1 MMKAI
6 HILPAAILICA
17 AAFASCSS
25 DSPNPDGIKAGKEN
39 TATPISNSNDKWV
52 YYSLEQNKQVGVS
65 SFGDSIA
72 DTQWASRTDWD
83 IAICGDLIRTNS
95 GASGIGLG
103 GIHESQEDYSTL
115 KQAPAYGYD
124 TDTYE

>member
-1 MMKAI
+1 MKAK
-6 HILPAAILICA
+6 HIFPAVILICA
-17 AAFASCSS
+17 AALASCSS
-25 DSPNPDGIKAGKEN
+25 DSPNPSVIKAGREN
-39 TATPISNSNDKWV
+39 TATPVSNSNDKWV

-65 SFGDSIA
+65 SFGDSVA
-72 DTQWASRTDWD
+72 DGKWASRTDWD

-103 GIHESQEDYSTL
+103 GIQESLEDYSTL
-115 KQAPAYGYD
+115 KQAPAYGYE

>member
-1 MMKAI
+1 MKAI
-6 HILPAAILICA
+6 HIFPAIILVCVA
-17 AAFASCSS
+17 ALSSCSS
-25 DSPNPDGIKAGKEN
+25 DSPNTDGIKKGKEN
-39 TATPISNSNDKWV
+39 TSTSISNSNDKWV

-72 DTQWASRTDWD
+72 DGKWASRTDWD

-103 GIHESQEDYSTL
+103 GIQESKEDYSTL
-115 KQAPAYGYD
+115 KQAPASGYD
-124 TDTYE
+124 TDIYE